1 MGTGMVHQN
10 PDAEGHRLGNIV
22 GGKLGVGSWEFG
34 VQSSE
39 FRVKGFEYLI
49 VMGLKLTKPLL
60 HDSRFASLEANS
72 LASILKAQRADLQ
85 GNFVPAR

>member
-10 PDAEGHRLGNIV
+10 PDAQRHRLGNIV

-39 FRVKGFEYLI
+39 FRVLNI
-49 VMGLKLTKPLL
+49 
-60 HDSRFASLEANS
+60 
-72 LASILKAQRADLQ
+72 
-85 GNFVPAR
+85 

>member
-22 GGKLGVGSWEFG
+22 GGKLGVGSSEFG

-39 FRVKGFEYLI
+39 FRVK
-49 VMGLKLTKPLL
+49 
-60 HDSRFASLEANS
+60 S
-72 LASILKAQRADLQ
+72 
-85 GNFVPAR
+85 